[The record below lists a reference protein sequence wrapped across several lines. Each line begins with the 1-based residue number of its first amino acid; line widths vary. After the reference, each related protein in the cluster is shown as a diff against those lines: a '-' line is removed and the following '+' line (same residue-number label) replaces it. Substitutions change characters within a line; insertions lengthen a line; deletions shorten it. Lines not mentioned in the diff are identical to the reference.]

1 MAFEVDIVKGNSNYN
16 FILAGITGSNT
27 GAVSGVIMNEVP
39 MAFANDFATARE
51 ALDELLSS
59 LPLGQTIGGA
69 VSAFRGGADILRQ
82 LSAVSGRSKLTV
94 AETRKVWNGSGTP
107 EFTVDFFFYALST
120 AEAVRPMDK
129 IKDLQ
134 RCILPSGST
143 EAGGKLFQKAPL
155 GYKAD
160 GTGTMTLKIG
170 NWFQASGL
178 VMTSMN
184 FVPSRE
190 VMQDGSPL
198 FVSGTFT
205 VVPYQAIS
213 YEEFMSYYLI

>member
-1 MAFEVDIVKGNSNYN
+1 MALEYDIITGNSNYN
-16 FILAGITGSNT
+16 FILAGITGSST
-27 GAVSGVIMNEVP
+27 GSVSGVMMNEIP
-39 MAFANDFATARE
+39 MAFANDFSTAKE

-69 VSAFRGGADILRQ
+69 VSAFKGGADILRNIAQ
-82 LSAVSGRSKLTV
+82 VSGRSKLTV
-94 AETRKVWNGSGTP
+94 AETRKVWNGSGMP
-107 EFTVDFFFYALST
+107 EFNVDFFFYST
-120 AEAVRPMDK
+120 STSAQNRPMDK

-134 RCILPSGST
+134 RCVLPSGSQ
-143 EAGGKLFQKAPL
+143 ASGGKLFQKAPL
-155 GYKAD
+155 GYKVD

-198 FVSGTFT
+198 FVSGSFT
-205 VVPYQAIS
+205 CVPFQAIS
-213 YEEFMSYYLI
+213 YEDFMSYYLI